1 MLFSLRDRIL
11 DTPEMKFKHQN
22 KLISIVDNETLYF
35 VDINSRGESNAVDS
49 IAFEAL
55 LINTPSLDTVP
66 TSIRDRNNTLLIVP
80 DYWLGNSS
88 YKFQSRTKS
97 LADAFI
103 ARKLHEQFPDQPEIK
118 CFFDGTFYQRE
129 QGEKWVYTYFMQDP
143 QFYKLYPQ
151 LVQLNLEPHRITCPA
166 LIWQQKI
173 RQEILDFDNGGKGFV
188 QLLPKIGLLYFFF
201 AGNFLFSRSIP
212 LVGSQSLSSDNYN
225 AIAYELNQSFYLFS
239 QKAKTEIDK
248 IFLVSHEKDCGQALS
263 EVLGREIHD
272 LNYVIDGSKAL
283 QGSANATGAIGF
295 LSPSD
300 IVPGKN
306 FLSLCHR
313 VLKKELEWKP
323 VQFAGIAVGLILF
336 LLLGLE
342 TIVLHKWSHQILLP
356 KSTGG
361 NSLTAEESHK
371 IQQYNEAL
379 DAIHNQMERRSPQEV
394 LRKIALTLP
403 PNVRI
408 QEIVLETEDNP
419 GVDLKGVIRADDPE
433 HFKACLSTLIAN
445 INENFQGGRMM
456 TVSDIDF
463 EVNQNQPGQGG
474 QDYSI
479 KFRLDL

>member
-1 MLFSLRDRIL
+1 
-11 DTPEMKFKHQN
+11 MKFKHQN
-22 KLISIVDNETLYF
+22 YLISIVDDETLYF
-35 VDINSRGESNAVDS
+35 VEISSRGESNAVDS
-49 IAFEAL
+49 IALEAL
-55 LINTPSLDTVP
+55 FINDPPADIIP
-66 TSIRDRNNTLLIVP
+66 ASIRDRKNTLLVVP

-118 CFFDGTFYQRE
+118 YFFDGTFYQKE
-129 QGEKWVYTYFMQDP
+129 QADKWVYAYFLQDP
-143 QFYKLYPQ
+143 QFFKLYPQ
-151 LVQLNLEPHRITCPA
+151 LVQFNLQPHRITCPA

-173 RQEILDFDNGGKGFV
+173 RQEIPDFDNGGKGFV
-188 QLLPKIGLLYFFF
+188 QLLPKIGFLYFFF
-201 AGNFLFSRSIP
+201 EGNFLFSRSIP
-212 LVGSQSLSSDNYN
+212 LIGEQSQSSDNYN
-225 AIAYELNQSFYLFS
+225 AIAYELNQSLYLFS

-248 IFLVSHEKDCGQALS
+248 LFLVSHEKESGHALS

-272 LNYVIDGSKAL
+272 LNYLINGSNAL
-283 QGSANATGAIGF
+283 QSSATATEAIGF

-300 IVPGKN
+300 ILPGKN

-336 LLLGLE
+336 FLLGLE
-342 TIVLHKWSHQILLP
+342 TIVLHKWSYQIQLP
-356 KSTGG
+356 RTIGG
-361 NSLTAEESHK
+361 NSFTAEESHK

-379 DAIHNQMERRSPQEV
+379 DAILNELERRSPQEV
-394 LRKIALTLP
+394 LRKIAQSLP

-408 QEIVLETEDNP
+408 QEMVLETEDNP
-419 GVDLKGVIRADDPE
+419 GIDLKGVIRADDPE
-433 HFKACLSTLIAN
+433 QFKACLSTLISN
-445 INENFQGGRMM
+445 INENFQGRRMM

-474 QDYSI
+474 QDYLI
-479 KFRLDL
+479 NFRLDL